1 MLELA
6 PKHMQPDST
15 AKPVEV
21 ILLTVIQAAAA
32 LQVSQRTIF
41 NLIDRGELDTV
52 RIGKSLRIHSDTL
65 QAFARRGTRKNYAGV
80 EVETLSP
87 SGIVQPG

>member
-1 MLELA
+1 MQRPLRGREGRSLEDVADQYAARHRVKPGITGLA
-6 PKHMQPDST
+6 
-15 AKPVEV
+15 
-21 ILLTVIQAAAA
+21 
-32 LQVSQRTIF
+32 QVMGY
-41 NLIDRGELDTV
+41 RGELDTV